1 MAGSFFLP
9 PTHSALR
16 PAPLARK
23 SHNHRARE
31 TGTTGA
37 GPALVR
43 SMPDGWHLGLAHGW
57 SAGGG
62 SPLAGQRG
70 RV

>member
-9 PTHSALR
+9 DPLDA
-16 PAPLARK
+16 APGATGAESR
-23 SHNHRARE
+23 NYRARE

-43 SMPDGWHLGLAHGW
+43 SMG
-57 SAGGG
+57 AGGICG
-62 SPLAGQRG
+62 
-70 RV
+70 